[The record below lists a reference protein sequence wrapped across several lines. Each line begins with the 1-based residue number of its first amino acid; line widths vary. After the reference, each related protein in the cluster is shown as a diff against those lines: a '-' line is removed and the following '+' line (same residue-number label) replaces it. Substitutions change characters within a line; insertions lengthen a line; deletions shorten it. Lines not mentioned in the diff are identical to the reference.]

1 MTSLPAGAQNL
12 ADVLLQEKL
21 ISDDQYSHAKREYE
35 TTGRSYGNIFVAIGA
50 ITESVKLGVLTKK
63 CKCEVVSLKDVNLAP
78 MAADRIPRDLCVQHT
93 AVPYKVDAI
102 NLFVAMEDPTDER
115 GIKQLTAASDLPI
128 IFMCAK
134 SSEIKVLIDQIP
146 KKVTPQSQSKKRAK
160 HLLGLITLPILA
172 GVPPLALIALLLF
185 NRPFQKMYRE
195 LEYEQFEQILIFVL
209 VWSAWAIIA
218 YWING
223 LIFGEP
229 EQEEL

>member
-1 MTSLPAGAQNL
+1 MTSLPAGAENL

-21 ISDDQYSHAKREYE
+21 INDDQYSHAKREYE
-35 TTGRSYGNIFVAIGA
+35 TTGRSYGNIFVTIGA

-78 MAADRIPRDLCVQHT
+78 MAADRIPRELCVQHT
-93 AVPYKVDAI
+93 AVPYKVDASQ
-102 NLFVAMEDPTDER
+102 LYVAMEDPTDER
-115 GIKQLTAASDLPI
+115 AKKQLSEASDLPI
-128 IFMCAK
+128 LFFCAK

-146 KKVTPQSQSKKRAK
+146 KKVSVESQSRKRIK
-160 HLLGLITLPILA
+160 HLLGLAVLPILA
-172 GVPPLALIALLLF
+172 GIPPLGLIALLIF
-185 NRPFQKMYRE
+185 NDSFQKFYRS

-223 LIFGEP
+223 LIFGDP
-229 EQEEL
+229 DDEES